1 MRVAAAAIVVACTA
15 TLVGSAVASA
25 PPVGPLP
32 AGPSSSIVTTKGQ
45 LVSIALPHRSGGKV
59 WRIAQNANPK
69 VLAQVTEGDV
79 GPTVVLVF
87 KATGSG
93 TTTIKLGL
101 TVGEKTKAY
110 ESRTYVVRVR

>member
-1 MRVAAAAIVVACTA
+1 MRVAVAVTVAVFAAA
-15 TLVGSAVASA
+15 LVGTAAASA

-32 AGPSSSIVTTKGQ
+32 AGPTSTIVTTKGQ

-69 VLAQVTEGDV
+69 VLKQVTEGDV

-101 TVGEKTKAY
+101 TLGEKTKAY